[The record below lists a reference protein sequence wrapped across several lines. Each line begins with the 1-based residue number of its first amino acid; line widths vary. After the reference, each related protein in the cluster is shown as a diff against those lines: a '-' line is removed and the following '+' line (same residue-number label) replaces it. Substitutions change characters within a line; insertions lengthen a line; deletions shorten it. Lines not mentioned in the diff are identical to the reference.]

1 MVSGFP
7 GECYVFLTLFKAME
21 DEITGREPVV
31 EQVKATGQQM
41 VENGHYASDTITSR
55 LSNLDNK
62 WASARDTAAYR
73 KRKLQDSSNVQQVG
87 NNYYMILRIFW
98 QIWLACCLL
107 KAQFSLLNDG
117 F

>member
-1 MVSGFP
+1 
-7 GECYVFLTLFKAME
+7 ME

-31 EQVKATGQQM
+31 EQVKATGQEM

-73 KRKLQDSSNVQQVG
+73 KRKLQDSLNVQQVQLHDECS
-87 NNYYMILRIFW
+87 MFAPLICTLPAPSQLILPYFF
-98 QIWLACCLL
+98 
-107 KAQFSLLNDG
+107 FSLLLTTMTSYPG
-117 F
+117 

>member
-1 MVSGFP
+1 
-7 GECYVFLTLFKAME
+7 ME

-31 EQVKATGQQM
+31 GQVKATGQEM

-73 KRKLQDSSNVQQVG
+73 KRKLQDSLNVQQVG
-87 NNYYMILRIFW
+87 AAW
-98 QIWLACCLL
+98 
-107 KAQFSLLNDG
+107 FSEDTSSPPPSCRG
-117 F
+117 R

>member
-1 MVSGFP
+1 
-7 GECYVFLTLFKAME
+7 ME

-31 EQVKATGQQM
+31 EQVKATGQEM

-73 KRKLQDSSNVQQVG
+73 KRKLQDSLNVQQVG
-87 NNYYMILRIFW
+87 KATSIWYVYLRTY
-98 QIWLACCLL
+98 LGRYGYC
-107 KAQFSLLNDG
+107 
-117 F
+117 

>member
-1 MVSGFP
+1 
-7 GECYVFLTLFKAME
+7 ME
-21 DEITGREPVV
+21 DEISGREPVV

-73 KRKLQDSSNVQQVG
+73 KRKLQDSLNVQQVG
-87 NNYYMILRIFW
+87 IGTIIHLYPCSSLYLNNLKPIHTMQSSYAIVIQEYKNYL
-98 QIWLACCLL
+98 CLMQ
-107 KAQFSLLNDG
+107 QF
-117 F
+117 

>member
-1 MVSGFP
+1 MLRFFHES
-7 GECYVFLTLFKAME
+7 LFFKLLKAME

-73 KRKLQDSSNVQQVG
+73 KRKLQDSLNVQQVWEITDI
-87 NNYYMILRIFW
+87 N
-98 QIWLACCLL
+98 QWLVV
-107 KAQFSLLNDG
+107 
-117 F
+117 